1 MARTARNSDEQVR
14 KARGPLG
21 GGVQKLTVEQRPGF
35 VRRWVN
41 DDAGRLTMFEN
52 NDYEYVSEPT
62 KVGSGIQ
69 DGNSDLGSRISTIV
83 GKKEDGTPQRAY
95 LMEIREDWYQEDQA
109 QKAAKIDADER
120 GIMSGRGNLNEID
133 AGKSYVPEGGISITS
148 GRR

>member
-52 NDYEYVSEPT
+52 NDYNFVTDPA
-62 KVGSGIQ
+62 KVGDGVQ

-109 QKAAKIDADER
+109 KKAEKIAADER
-120 GIMSGRGNLNEID
+120 GMILANGSTNEIE
-133 AGKSYVPEGGISITS
+133 AGKSYVPEGGISI